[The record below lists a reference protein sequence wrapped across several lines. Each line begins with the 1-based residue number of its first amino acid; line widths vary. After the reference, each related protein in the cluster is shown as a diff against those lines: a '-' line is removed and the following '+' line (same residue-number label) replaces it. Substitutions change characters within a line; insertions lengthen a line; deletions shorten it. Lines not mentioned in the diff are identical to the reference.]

1 MTLIFRKFINGLS
14 LSLCGDS
21 PFWFRGLEMRVIAL
35 YGPKDSGKS
44 KVLEGL
50 KDRYLRN
57 RIVFNSPSGT
67 CITDGGYGEL
77 STLMKPGITKKVAV
91 WPDGDSDWHIDEGF
105 NALDSLI
112 ASGAN
117 VDVFVIASECKA
129 RRTCVRNNCSSRGF
143 VPEFHRKTRFEE
155 KSSYKLPML
164 EPLFDSINDRDLET
178 LIDVIFL

>member
-1 MTLIFRKFINGLS
+1 M
-14 LSLCGDS
+14 
-21 PFWFRGLEMRVIAL
+21 
-35 YGPKDSGKS
+35 
-44 KVLEGL
+44 
-50 KDRYLRN
+50 
-57 RIVFNSPSGT
+57 
-67 CITDGGYGEL
+67 
-77 STLMKPGITKKVAV
+77 AV

-105 NALDSLI
+105 NALDSLS